1 MSYNYVNKNEE
12 SDFISKQNNNNI
24 KSKQQNNMVDQPASN
39 ERVTEDDAINMI
51 ANKLNEQS
59 LINRSLGDLSKLY
72 VGKLNNGSL
81 NSLKFTTMKKPTVQ
95 PPVVALNTQNS
106 YYQIKQ
112 FEQDVIPIT
121 PAQVQG
127 IVAASAAATSAT
139 SAPADTATSNNN
151 TLDQAQEGYAQDHP
165 GFYVRY
171 AVNGLSK
178 IEQSGSGVPMNR
190 NINRGDFGDDSG
202 LITENSKCIVIGNFL
217 G

>member
-1 MSYNYVNKNEE
+1 MSFNYANKNEE
-12 SDFISKQNNNNI
+12 SEFILNHNI
-24 KSKQQNNMVDQPASN
+24 KSKQQNTVNQHASN

-81 NSLKFTTMKKPTVQ
+81 NNLKFTTMKKPTSQ

-112 FEQDVIPIT
+112 FEQDVIPIPPT
-121 PAQVQG
+121 QMKEVDAATAA
-127 IVAASAAATSAT
+127 AASA
-139 SAPADTATSNNN
+139 TANNVAS
-151 TLDQAQEGYAQDHP
+151 DQTQEGYAQDHP
-165 GFYVRY
+165 GFYIRY

-178 IEQSGSGVPMNR
+178 TEQSGSGVPMNR

-202 LITENSKCIVIGNFL
+202 LITENSKCIIIGKFNRKKSTRNI
-217 G
+217 